1 MIRRLG
7 KTLRE
12 KLSRANGFSLSE
24 MLMVV
29 LVLSLLMMVI
39 GGGVSVVQNAYVK
52 IPLKAD
58 AQVLLSTAIASVSD
72 EFRFASKIQTAKD
85 SNGNDVPT
93 FVSGSRGYRVW
104 FENGSGADGSGQRG
118 ILMKYKVG
126 SNTRTSQL
134 LTDQTMNDGLM
145 PDMTYSYNSSTGL
158 FEATITV
165 KKNST
170 VMASQTI
177 QVRALNS

>member
-118 ILMKYKVG
+118 ILMKYDNGTK
-126 SNTRTSQL
+126 TSQL

-177 QVRALNS
+177 QVRALNP

>member
-1 MIRRLG
+1 MKRRG

-29 LVLSLLMMVI
+29 LVLSLLLMVI

-72 EFRFASKIQTAKD
+72 EFRIASEIQTATD

-93 FVSGSRGYRVW
+93 FISGSRGYRVW
-104 FENGSGADGSGQRG
+104 FENGSGADGS
-118 ILMKYKVG
+118 
-126 SNTRTSQL
+126 
-134 LTDQTMNDGLM
+134 DGNGAAFKI
-145 PDMTYSYNSSTGL
+145 P
-158 FEATITV
+158 V
-165 KKNST
+165 
-170 VMASQTI
+170 
-177 QVRALNS
+177 